1 MFENSHREYNKQ
13 MLKLAKVNVRVSCYV
28 TLLNKYSQHTCVCVF
43 EEYLKPHIY
52 IRQKTNKLS
61 YK

>member
-1 MFENSHREYNKQ
+1 MFENFHREYNKQ

-28 TLLNKYSQHTCVCVF
+28 TF